1 MTSYKVLVNCT
12 YHKRGVVDDDILDF
26 HLDSIH
32 RTGVAAAGCPS
43 DATDT
48 APRTPALIL
57 QSWTAVGA
65 AQAAVSSGGQHIT
78 HTTAVTVEADIT
90 LSSSA
95 VELVDTTAV
104 AHVITGE
111 TVVASAA
118 GGQPTVRSSWK
129 TGMTVR
135 RPLEGAG
142 GLAAALWRNGA
153 DDLVPTWLCRNIEI
167 QGWV

>member
-1 MTSYKVLVNCT
+1 MDCT
-12 YHKRGVVDDDILDF
+12 YHKRGVVDDNILDF
-26 HLDSIH
+26 HLDSFH

-57 QSWTAVGA
+57 QPWAAVGA
-65 AQAAVSSGGQHIT
+65 AQAPASSGGQHIT
-78 HTTAVTVEADIT
+78 SHTAAVTFEADIT
-90 LSSSA
+90 LSSSDF
-95 VELVDTTAV
+95 ELVDTTAV
-104 AHVITGE
+104 GHVITGE
-111 TVVASAA
+111 TVVASAV

-129 TGMTVR
+129 TGVTVKR
-135 RPLEGAG
+135 SLEGAG

-153 DDLVPTWLCRNIEI
+153 DGLLPTSLCRNIEI